1 MLIRSNETLT
11 RTKPIKYN
19 RNLQH
24 YQLHLCIPMHQ
35 RNKPCNREVN
45 SAHLMTREGY
55 CSLQM
60 AGPEMTPG
68 VKLTPL
74 LLDKILQM
82 EVDAW

>member
-1 MLIRSNETLT
+1 M
-11 RTKPIKYN
+11 
-19 RNLQH
+19 
-24 YQLHLCIPMHQ
+24 
-35 RNKPCNREVN
+35 N

-68 VKLTPL
+68 VKLAPV